1 MSLVLGSKTV
11 SRADVRKVVTPEQTG
26 SHFPIPHSVERVNND
41 GMVEAPEGL
50 LEMVEQ
56 GLLDAGFSIEDES
69 HVLARDGQRY
79 FGGLRITRED
89 LASKERQ
96 MVCGIRNSHD
106 KAFASAIC
114 IGSQMMVCSN
124 LCFSSEQVLARKHTK
139 FILRDLPDV
148 INKVIAS
155 LLTEWHSMA
164 DRIDAYKRV
173 YLTSEEAS
181 LLFNR
186 LAEKK
191 ALPESKTYKAFKV
204 WLDPSIAAK
213 GMVELIDYTDD
224 FDNFDQE
231 AYDNAIL
238 EKGSD
243 LRTAFGCGNS
253 LWGVYNAVTEIL
265 KGSNA
270 QELPNRTMKMQVIL
284 DEFANYS
291 AKTVGEE
298 VANNGTGDV
307 DQDQENFKDTFG
319 DDDDGDYDDGEW

>member
-11 SRADVRKVVTPEQTG
+11 SRTEVREVVTPEQTG
-26 SHFPIPHSVERVNND
+26 SHFPIPHSVERFMD
-41 GMVEAPEGL
+41 IGMIEAPTGL

-56 GLLDAGFSIEDES
+56 GLIDAGFNVEDES

-124 LCFSSEQVLARKHTK
+124 LCFSSEKVLARKHTK

-155 LLTEWHSMA
+155 LLAEWHSMEE
-164 DRIDAYKRV
+164 RIDAYKQV
-173 YLTSEEAS
+173 FLTHEQAA
-181 LLFNR
+181 LLFNV

-213 GMVELIDYTDD
+213 GMINLIDFTDD

-243 LRTAFGCGNS
+243 LRSAFGCGNS
-253 LWGVYNAVTEIL
+253 LWGVYNAITEIL
-265 KGSNA
+265 KGGNA

-284 DEFANYS
+284 DEAANHT
-291 AKTVGEE
+291 AKVVGSE
-298 VANNGTGDV
+298 VADNGTGDE
-307 DQDQENFKDTFG
+307 DTDQENFDDTFG
-319 DDDDGDYDDGEW
+319 NKDSGWKNAW